1 MRTILYYVSGHGFGH
16 AVRSAE
22 VIRELTA
29 RGFSVA
35 VRTSAPRW
43 IFPEGQNVTVEAV
56 ETDPGL
62 EQKDSMTVDLGASLA
77 RMGDRMESMAS
88 AARAE
93 QKVIERVRPSAV
105 VCDISPLGVEAAA
118 LAGIPCAVV
127 ANFLWDWIARD
138 LGRKEPE
145 FYRLADRLE
154 ETYRKATRIL
164 RTRLCGGME
173 GYPNA
178 VDIPLIARK
187 APLGR
192 DEARDRLGLAPDRAY
207 ALLSLGGHGLAR
219 FTGGVSERVRECG
232 LLEPGARGKPG
243 EDYPLMLAACDLVIG
258 KMGYGLCSEL
268 IAAKLPL
275 LYSARNDFIE
285 FKVLEAE
292 TRKYVS
298 ALRLDSDVFY
308 NMELDTHIGL
318 LLKTPHPGA
327 VTPTGGARAAAGEIV
342 NLAAPER

>member
-22 VIRELTA
+22 VMRELTS
-29 RGFSVA
+29 RGFRVIA
-35 VRTSAPRW
+35 RTSAPGW
-43 IFPEGQNVTVEAV
+43 LFPQDENVAVEAV

-62 EQKDSMTVDLGASLA
+62 EQVDSMTTDVEASLA
-77 RMGDRMESMAS
+77 RMRERAESMDRDAL
-88 AARAE
+88 AE
-93 QKVIERVRPSAV
+93 QEVIERVRPAAV

-118 LAGIPCAVV
+118 RAGVPCVVV
-127 ANFLWDWIARD
+127 ANFLWDWILRD

-154 ETYRKATRIL
+154 ETYHKATRIL
-164 RTRLCGGME
+164 RTRLSGGME
-173 GYPNA
+173 NYPNA

-187 APLGR
+187 APYSR
-192 DEARDRLGLAPDRAY
+192 DEARARLGLEPDRAY

-219 FTGGVSERVRECG
+219 FANGISERVRDCG
-232 LLEPGARGKPG
+232 LLEPGARGNRG

-275 LYSARNDFIE
+275 LYSARSDFIE

-298 ALRLDSDVFY
+298 ALRLDDDVFY
-308 NMELDTHIGL
+308 NRELDTHIRL

-327 VTPTGGARAAAGEIV
+327 VTPTGGARVAAREII